1 MGKNDGLVVP
11 VANELTGA
19 KFYRGPID
27 TALYPL
33 SIRIEKR
40 VLRFVDLSLAAPGT
54 EITLGGASDVA
65 IFSDFPIAISLG
77 DPPNTYEY
85 VKELRMTGRINRLF
99 IRAYSALVTGRV
111 VIFTGSPSLGPNFQR
126 EDPNLYPVNIRM
138 NLALAWPLGNATV
151 ALGGLALPDVFA
163 REAHYVSFFNAER
176 TAGTINRFYAV
187 DTEIV
192 STPTVFDYRFKDP
205 TERAGFYLPRL
216 HKISTACTLWLDGS
230 VEAGGTTVVVGL
242 GLVEL

>member
-138 NLALAWPLGNATV
+138 SLAVAWGIGVTSLNFV
-151 ALGGLALPDVFA
+151 NLALPDVFA
-163 REAHYVSFFNAER
+163 REAHYLSFVTAER

-187 DTEIV
+187 DTEIP
-192 STPTVFDYRFKDP
+192 STPILYDHLWEFP
-205 TERAGFYLPRL
+205 TERANLYLPRL
-216 HKISTACTLWLDGS
+216 HKISSTCQLWLDGS
-230 VEAGGTTVVVGL
+230 AEAGGTTVVVRV
-242 GLVEL
+242 GLVEV